1 MKQTYNLII
10 TGAGGQLGRSLV
22 SAAALQ
28 NDTVRLYAATHAE
41 LDITQPGALD
51 RYCKTM
57 GIEDTRPTVVINC
70 AAYTAVDKAETE
82 QGAARKLN
90 IEAPKLLAHSCAT
103 SGRLLV
109 HISTDYVFD
118 GRGCC
123 PYEEEAAT
131 HPLNFYGISKVMGE
145 EVAMGYM
152 PAGQLLVVRTG
163 WLYSP
168 YGSNFALTML
178 RLACERSSIG
188 VVSDQTGTPTYAPH
202 LAGILLQITALAVE
216 EGSFRTPLLHCSDN
230 GICSWY
236 DMAYMLLSYANK
248 MPPEGVIPIPSTEYP
263 VPAERPLYSVLSKQ
277 RLKELYNITPP
288 HWSVGLKKLLLA
300 LDESTDRRN

>member
-82 QGAARKLN
+82 QDAARKLN

-145 EVAMGYM
+145 EVGMGYM

-168 YGSNFALTML
+168 YGRNFALTML
-178 RLACERSSIG
+178 RLPANAVRSEWFPTRQVLPLMHLIWPEFYCKSQLWPWRKALSERRCCT
-188 VVSDQTGTPTYAPH
+188 VRTTAFAAGTIW
-202 LAGILLQITALAVE
+202 L
-216 EGSFRTPLLHCSDN
+216 
-230 GICSWY
+230 ICS
-236 DMAYMLLSYANK
+236 
-248 MPPEGVIPIPSTEYP
+248 
-263 VPAERPLYSVLSKQ
+263 
-277 RLKELYNITPP
+277 
-288 HWSVGLKKLLLA
+288 
-300 LDESTDRRN
+300 